1 MAVGEVRSRVRIPCS
16 RRTVWTVATDW
27 PGQSEWM
34 LGTLVRVTGGDGRSP
49 GSELVAFTGVGDL
62 GFLDTMRIEL
72 WQPPS
77 SCTVRHEGKLV
88 RGTGGFAV
96 EPTGEDETDFV
107 WWERF
112 ELPALLLPLWL
123 LAKPVVSWGLK
134 RSLRD
139 FARRCLRYAR
149 ERGDR

>member
-1 MAVGEVRSRVRIPCS
+1 MVVGEVRSRVRIPCA

-34 LGTLVRVTGGDGRSP
+34 LGTTVRVTAGDGRSP
-49 GSELVAFTGVGDL
+49 GSELLAFTGVGDI

-72 WQPPS
+72 WRPPS
-77 SCTVRHEGKLV
+77 ACTVRHEGKLV
-88 RGTGGFAV
+88 RGTGGFTVQPV
-96 EPTGEDETDFV
+96 EESGTDFV

-112 ELPALLLPLWL
+112 ELPAALLPLWL
-123 LAKPVVSWGLK
+123 LAKPVVSWGLR
-134 RSLRD
+134 RSLRG

>member
-77 SCTVRHEGKLV
+77 SCAVRHEGKLV
-88 RGTGGFAV
+88 RGTGGFTVDPA
-96 EPTGEDETDFV
+96 GEDATDFV

-112 ELPALLLPLWL
+112 ELPAVLLPLWS
-123 LAKPVVSWGLK
+123 LARPVVSWGLK
-134 RSLRD
+134 RSLRG
-139 FARRCLRYAR
+139 FARCCLRYER
-149 ERGDR
+149 ERGQR